1 MRNRRDFLIA
11 ASSFAATLTAF
22 GGARQAWAQAATCST
37 CTTTSHLLTSGGTI
51 FFPPNPCV
59 PAGENVALAGEVHAV
74 TKVGPNFV
82 ADVHLNMAG
91 VQGTGQTSGGLYIG
105 TGSQK
110 FVGVQYPPAP
120 VFPPS
125 PVLPATFTL
134 ETTNDC
140 ASLPFVVAFTA
151 AFSSD
156 GTLLPESTVSLG
168 GGT

>member
-1 MRNRRDFLIA
+1 
-11 ASSFAATLTAF
+11 
-22 GGARQAWAQAATCST
+22 
-37 CTTTSHLLTSGGTI
+37 
-51 FFPPNPCV
+51 
-59 PAGENVALAGEVHAV
+59 VALAGVVHVV

-82 ADVHLNMAG
+82 TNVHLNMAG

-110 FVGVQYPPAP
+110 FVGVQYPPSP
-120 VFPPS
+120 VFPPA

-134 ETTNDC
+134 EATNGC
-140 ASLPFVVAFTA
+140 ASLPFLVLFTA

-156 GTLLPESTVSLG
+156 GTLLTESTVSLG

>member
-1 MRNRRDFLIA
+1 
-11 ASSFAATLTAF
+11 
-22 GGARQAWAQAATCST
+22 
-37 CTTTSHLLTSGGTI
+37 
-51 FFPPNPCV
+51 
-59 PAGENVALAGEVHAV
+59 
-74 TKVGPNFV
+74 
-82 ADVHLNMAG
+82 MAG
-91 VQGTGQTSGGLYIG
+91 VQGTGQTSGGLYIC

-110 FVGVQYPPAP
+110 FIGVRYPPSP
-120 VFPPS
+120 VFPPG

-156 GTLLPESTVSLG
+156 GTLLPDSTVSLG